1 MKTNYIVLAYSGYFF
16 FEQVRLIPKSEIAMR
31 SLIEFWRNHMVL
43 MIVLLFLCPAVVLL
57 PFMLIFLAYILS
69 SPIMLPFLFFHRVIG
84 LSRPL
89 AAFIG
94 VLLGVLFIYSLF

>member
-1 MKTNYIVLAYSGYFF
+1 
-16 FEQVRLIPKSEIAMR
+16 MR

-57 PFMLIFLAYILS
+57 PFVLMFLAYIIA
-69 SPIMLPFLFFHRVIG
+69 SPIMLPFLLFHRVIG

-89 AAFIG
+89 AFFIS
-94 VLLGVLFIYSLF
+94 VLLVCLFVLTVS

>member
-1 MKTNYIVLAYSGYFF
+1 
-16 FEQVRLIPKSEIAMR
+16 MR

-43 MIVLLFLCPAVVLL
+43 MIVLLGLCPAVVLL